1 MKTKMGAEE
10 SKEEIYICNRCGAV
24 STGAREKCPQCGAD
38 RAAGWNRCARDMPL
52 KTAAETA
59 RRGAEAG
66 FFRRLLMGAGRM
78 PFGLYRLLRGAA
90 LKQEA
95 PNARY
100 QRLLQMAQGNKAL
113 VHRMIEAER
122 KRNPDA
128 GYDQLLA
135 DAIYRWE
142 REFR

>member
-1 MKTKMGAEE
+1 MGIES
-10 SKEEIYICNRCGAV
+10 SKEGIYICNRCGAV
-24 STGAREKCPQCGAD
+24 STDSQQRCPQCGAD
-38 RAAGWNRCARDMPL
+38 RASGWNRCAQDIPL
-52 KTAAETA
+52 KRAGETD

-66 FFRRLLMGAGRM
+66 FFRRLLMGVRRIPHAM
-78 PFGLYRLLRGAA
+78 DRLLGGTVRRR
-90 LKQEA
+90 KA

-113 VHRMIEAER
+113 VNRMIEAER
-122 KRNPDA
+122 KRNPGA